1 MNIQKIIHKAK
12 DFYTGEWFMYESLR
26 YGVETKYS
34 MPKQTRVQSFVVQYR
49 RAYKIRNLVK

>member
-1 MNIQKIIHKAK
+1 
-12 DFYTGEWFMYESLR
+12 MYESLR